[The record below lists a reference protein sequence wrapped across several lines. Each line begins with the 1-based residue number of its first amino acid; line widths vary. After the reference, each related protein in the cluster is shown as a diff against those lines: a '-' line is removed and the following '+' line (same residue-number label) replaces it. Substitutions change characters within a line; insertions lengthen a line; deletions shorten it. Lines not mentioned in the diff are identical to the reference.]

1 MPQISEFSLEFT
13 ERLDENVDEA
23 FEISPR
29 GVGLALDQHQQV
41 SSLTHDFVS
50 AGVENGDDEDEEE
63 SGVDENVF
71 EPETGYIIFDWN
83 VIHTREQALLLGL
96 KADYSSAHS
105 LLRNSLDGQ
114 MKGVFLNSLKDE
126 GIRGTITLSNGDF
139 HSDDVDVDEV
149 FEAIESQGVKSGVKV
164 LDIVLDSGNEGFFE
178 IKPGALRGVLAKLGY
193 FRPFEGTEV
202 ADFYHELGSSVH
214 MDLNASLAEQSMQ
227 AEGHPFAPPQHVP
240 RLLDEF
246 FDNYGRTMDILGVL
260 SVIEFENHIEQS
272 DRIGDVLDSKNH
284 ELQETG
290 LTNTYEVLSEISDY
304 SE

>member
-1 MPQISEFSLEFT
+1 MPQISEFNLEFT

-50 AGVENGDDEDEEE
+50 TGVGDGDDENQEE
-63 SGVDENVF
+63 SGVDEDVF

-83 VIHTREQALLLGL
+83 VTHTREQALLLGL

-114 MKGVFLNSLKDE
+114 MKGVFLNSLKNKSVRE
-126 GIRGTITLSNGDF
+126 TIKLSDDDF

-149 FEAIESQGVKSGVKV
+149 LEAIEDQDIESGVEV
-164 LDIVLDSGNEGFFE
+164 LDIILDSGNEGFFE
-178 IKPGALRGVLAKLGY
+178 IKPGVLRGVLARLGY

-214 MDLNASLAEQSMQ
+214 MNLNSSLAEQSMQ
-227 AEGHPFAPPQHVP
+227 AEGHPFAPPRHVP
-240 RLLDEF
+240 RLLEEF

-260 SVIEFENHIEQS
+260 SVIEFENHIERS
-272 DRIGDVLDSKNH
+272 ERIGAVLDSRNYD
-284 ELQETG
+284 LLETG
-290 LTNTYEVLSEISDY
+290 LTNTHEVLSEVSNY

>member
-1 MPQISEFSLEFT
+1 MPQISEFNLEFT

-50 AGVENGDDEDEEE
+50 TGVGDGDDEDQEE
-63 SGVDENVF
+63 SGVDEDVF
-71 EPETGYIIFDWN
+71 EPETGYIIFEWN
-83 VIHTREQALLLGL
+83 VTHTREQALLLGL

-114 MKGVFLNSLKDE
+114 MKGVFLNSLKNKSVRE
-126 GIRGTITLSNGDF
+126 TIELSGDDF
-139 HSDDVDVDEV
+139 HSDDVDVDKVLESI
-149 FEAIESQGVKSGVKV
+149 ADQDIESGVEV

-214 MDLNASLAEQSMQ
+214 MNLNSSLAEQSMQ
-227 AEGHPFAPPQHVP
+227 AKGHPFAPPQHVP
-240 RLLDEF
+240 RLLEEF
-246 FDNYGRTMDILGVL
+246 FDNYGRTMDILSVL
-260 SVIEFENHIEQS
+260 SVIEFENHIERS
-272 DRIGDVLDSKNH
+272 ERIAAVLDSRNYD
-284 ELQETG
+284 LLETD
-290 LTNTYEVLSEISDY
+290 LTNTHEVLSEVSNY

>member
-1 MPQISEFSLEFT
+1 MPQISEFNLKFT
-13 ERLDENVDEA
+13 ERLDKNVDEA

-41 SSLTHDFVS
+41 NSLTHDFVS
-50 AGVENGDDEDEEE
+50 TGVGDGDDEDQEE
-63 SGVDENVF
+63 SGVDEDVF
-71 EPETGYIIFDWN
+71 EPETGYIIFEWN
-83 VIHTREQALLLGL
+83 VTHTREQALLLGL
-96 KADYSSAHS
+96 KADYSSGHS

-114 MKGVFLNSLKDE
+114 MKGVFLNSLKNKSVRE
-126 GIRGTITLSNGDF
+126 TIELSGDDF
-139 HSDDVDVDEV
+139 HSHDVDVDKVLESI
-149 FEAIESQGVKSGVKV
+149 ADQDIESGVEV

-214 MDLNASLAEQSMQ
+214 MNLNSSLAEQSMQ

-240 RLLDEF
+240 RLLEEF

-260 SVIEFENHIEQS
+260 SVIEFENHIERS
-272 DRIGDVLDSKNH
+272 ERIGAVLDSRNYD
-284 ELQETG
+284 LLETG
-290 LTNTYEVLSEISDY
+290 LTNTHEVLSEVSNY